1 MGAGKGFRKH
11 DTGRDNLIHSGNQ
24 DCGREDTMKR
34 EFSKPLIVSIL
45 TTVLLYT
52 AIVLLF
58 SWHGRHVPDS
68 LTYSFYGFFG
78 FETGWLALIKINK
91 VREDK
96 NGKHTNYVT

>member
-1 MGAGKGFRKH
+1 MKG
-11 DTGRDNLIHSGNQ
+11 
-24 DCGREDTMKR
+24 

-68 LTYSFYGFFG
+68 LTYSFYAFFG
-78 FETGWLALIKINK
+78 FEAGWMALIKVSKIK
-91 VREDK
+91 QE
-96 NGKHTNYVT
+96 GEEYHGGT